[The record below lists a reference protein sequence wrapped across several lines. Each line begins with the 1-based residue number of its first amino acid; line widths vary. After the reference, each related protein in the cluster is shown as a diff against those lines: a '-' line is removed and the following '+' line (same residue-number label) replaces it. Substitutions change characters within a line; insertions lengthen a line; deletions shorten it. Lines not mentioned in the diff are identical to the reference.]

1 MSEIDTSNPPSIDW
15 KSLII
20 KILLM
25 VITPAAAQLH
35 LNLGAGSLYA
45 IAADLA
51 DLIVLGYGVYRS
63 KGMKLV
69 PHHALVVDPIITPA
83 NVGNANAT
91 VQTAAGNVV
100 GKIVGTVLLA
110 FVISAFLAGD
120 PAMAQS
126 AVKRVPATSAN
137 AVAASGQLLP
147 LTGNGAADL
156 ANLLKR
162 FTIAPAP
169 TTSDEIQTTPCD
181 FTIFSK
187 LTVDN
192 VIPLLEKCAQS
203 VDQNVTAP
211 LIADTQA
218 ALASAQAFGC
228 GTPAPAA
235 CVGNGMAIACLV
247 PALSLLKAA
256 AGTPAVTDPATGKVT
271 TPGVAAGVVTIGE
284 KLDEF
289 VQAGGPSNC
298 KAVVQ
303 RTVNGLAA
311 AALTP

>member
-1 MSEIDTSNPPSIDW
+1 MKPVIYFVRI
-15 KSLII
+15 LIA
-20 KILLM
+20 
-25 VITPAAAQLH
+25 VCFC
-35 LNLGAGSLYA
+35 
-45 IAADLA
+45 
-51 DLIVLGYGVYRS
+51 V
-63 KGMKLV
+63 
-69 PHHALVVDPIITPA
+69 
-83 NVGNANAT
+83 
-91 VQTAAGNVV
+91 
-100 GKIVGTVLLA
+100 VLLA
-110 FVISAFLAGD
+110 SA
-120 PAMAQS
+120 PAMAQTTR
-126 AVKRVPATSAN
+126 APRVAPTT
-137 AVAASGQLLP
+137 AVAAPSPQLAP
-147 LTGNGAADL
+147 LTGNAAQDL
-156 ANLLKR
+156 TNLLKR

-169 TTSDEIQTTPCD
+169 TTPDEIQTTACD

-218 ALASAQAFGC
+218 ALDSAKAFNC
-228 GTPAPAA
+228 GSPAPAA

-256 AGTPAVTDPATGKVT
+256 AGTPPVTDPATGKVT
-271 TPGVAAGVVTIGE
+271 TPGIAGGVVLIGE